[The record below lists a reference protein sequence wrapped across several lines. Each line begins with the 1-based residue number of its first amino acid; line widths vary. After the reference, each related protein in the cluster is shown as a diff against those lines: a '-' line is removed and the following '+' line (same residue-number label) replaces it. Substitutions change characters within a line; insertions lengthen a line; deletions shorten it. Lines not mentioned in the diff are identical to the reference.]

1 MPNKKILAFTGLI
14 ASGKGTAAKYFI
26 EKHKAV
32 SFRFSTSMRD
42 VLDRLYLEQ
51 SRKNMAEISLVLRE
65 AFGQN
70 LFSKVI
76 ANDAAKSESELVVID
91 GVRRSY
97 DLEALKKI
105 EGFQLIGVEVDSK
118 IRSAFSPRF
127 FIRFER
133 LKKRGENADD
143 ISKTWEQFQAD
154 HKLETEVYIP
164 ELLKQADVTIDNNGS
179 LEDLYKQL
187 DKLVE

>member
-1 MPNKKILAFTGLI
+1 MPTKKILAFTGLI

-76 ANDAAKSESELVVID
+76 ANDAAKSESELEVID

-118 IRSAFSPRF
+118 
-127 FIRFER
+127 IRFER

>member
-1 MPNKKILAFTGLI
+1 MPNKQILAFTGLI

-26 EKHKAV
+26 KKYNAV
-32 SFRFSTSMRD
+32 TFRFSTSMRD

-51 SRKNMAEISLVLRE
+51 SRKNMSDISKVLRE
-65 AFGQN
+65 TFGQN
-70 LFSKVI
+70 LFSNVI
-76 ANDAAKSESELVVID
+76 ANDAAKSKSTLVVID

-97 DLEALKKI
+97 DLEALKQI
-105 EGFQLIGVEVDSK
+105 DGFQLIGIEVDMK
-118 IRSAFSPRF
+118 T
-127 FIRFER
+127 RFER

-143 ISKTWEQFQAD
+143 TSKTWEQFQTD

-164 ELLKQADVTIDNNGS
+164 ELLKQVDISIDNNGL

-187 DKLVE
+187 DKLVK